1 MTKIRSRIDER
12 YAREVISF
20 MQKFL
25 PKVTLGRVKIIS
37 WGYWQGSTDGVFRLM
52 IDWKVEE

>member
-1 MTKIRSRIDER
+1 MSRIKSRIDEKF
-12 YAREVISF
+12 AREVISF

-25 PKVTLGRVKIIS
+25 PKVQFGKIKIVS
-37 WGYWQGSTDGVFRLM
+37 WGYWQGGADGTFRLM